1 MTLNVALIGAGAIAH
16 DHASALATLP
26 GVQVS
31 HVVSSNP
38 SRAAAVAARAP
49 GALPTTDAAAVLADP
64 AVAGVSICTATPT
77 HADWTLRAAEWGKH
91 VHVEKPVAL
100 SVADLDEM
108 TEACQ
113 RAGVTFMIGQ
123 TVRFQ
128 PVVAELASAVH
139 SGDIGRPRLLHLS
152 WYTGHTWPGGWRA
165 WQLDPARSGG
175 HPVHNGTHAL
185 DLATWL
191 FQRRPVIVFARGFP
205 TFAAEM
211 PTPDSFHLTIRFDDG
226 SLALV
231 ELSYGLTR
239 SGDFLRRYVLAGDR
253 GTLAHSTE
261 NEPALVSEAAKPVPA
276 SIADAMRNQLDHW
289 VRLLRGEVEPI
300 VRTDQVRL
308 TLATALA
315 AQRSLTTGQP
325 VEVDHA

>member
-1 MTLNVALIGAGAIAH
+1 MTLNVAIIGAGAIAH
-16 DHASALATLP
+16 DHAAALDGLS
-26 GVQVS
+26 GVRVS
-31 HVVSSNP
+31 HVISSDP

-49 GALPTTDAAAVLADP
+49 GAVPTAEAAAVLADP
-64 AVAGVSICTATPT
+64 AVTGVSICTATPT
-77 HADWTLRAAEWGKH
+77 HAAWALRSAESGKH

-100 SVADLDEM
+100 SLTDFDAM
-108 TEACQ
+108 AEACR
-113 RAGVTFMIGQ
+113 RARVVFMVGQ

-128 PVVAELASAVH
+128 PVVAELAAAVRA
-139 SGDIGRPRLLHLS
+139 GDIGTPRLLHLS

-165 WQLDPARSGG
+165 WQLDPAKSGG

-191 FQRRPVIVFARGFP
+191 FERRPIRVFARGFP
-205 TFAAEM
+205 TFAADL
-211 PTPDSFHLTIRFDDG
+211 PTPDSFHLTVRFDDG
-226 SLALV
+226 SLALI

-239 SGDFLRRYVLAGDR
+239 SGDFLRRYVLAGER

-261 NEPALVSEAAKPVPA
+261 DEPALISEAAKPAPA
-276 SIADAMRNQLDHW
+276 SIAGAMDRQLDHW
-289 VRLLRGEVEPI
+289 VRLIRGEAEPI
-300 VRTDQVRL
+300 VRLDQVRA

-315 AQRSLTTGQP
+315 AQQSLITGQP